1 MEVYSAHRSIVIFI
15 LVEQALCAVVEQVNA
30 AIVEGRKDPR
40 AIPMEGQALYSLAL
54 SLELS
59 LHHDTGMRLLVLVGW
74 TAVCRSALILLII
87 N

>member
-1 MEVYSAHRSIVIFI
+1 MEVDSAYWAIVIFI
-15 LVEQALCAVVEQVNA
+15 LVEQALCAVIEQVNA
-30 AIVEGRKDPR
+30 AIVEGREDPR
-40 AIPMEGQALYSLAL
+40 AISMEGQALYSLAL